1 MCVWGCANVE
11 YKQICIVKTYPCH
24 NACPVP
30 PAVPALNSCFPR
42 RGEVTDPGIFAWV
55 HGLTCTNSIQMPWMK
70 SRLGHDPLIIA
81 FCWVYSTRWLHYSQQ
96 FSISVCQGDQM

>member
-11 YKQICIVKTYPCH
+11 YKQISIVKTYPCH

-42 RGEVTDPGIFAWV
+42 RG
-55 HGLTCTNSIQMPWMK
+55 
-70 SRLGHDPLIIA
+70 R
-81 FCWVYSTRWLHYSQQ
+81 
-96 FSISVCQGDQM
+96 